1 MQVLVTFR
9 HMEATPALRRYAETK
24 VRRIH
29 KLMRRPIE
37 AHVVLEVNK
46 RRHIAEITLSGE
58 HLHVTAKEATGDL
71 YSAIDLVMDKV
82 ERQIRRRV
90 EKRLAQ
96 RHDGVPPP
104 AAATR
109 TRARRAILPPVAR
122 QRVVPPLLTLAEA
135 TRRIA
140 GDDAAPFLLFRDE
153 KSDALRL
160 LYRRADGSLALLIPE
175 TDNE

>member
-9 HMEATPALRRYAETK
+9 HMEATPALRRYAETR

-29 KLMRRPIE
+29 KLMKRPIE
-37 AHVVLEVNK
+37 AHVILDVNK

-82 ERQIRRRV
+82 ERQIQRRV
-90 EKRLAQ
+90 EKRLTQ
-96 RHDGVPPP
+96 RHDGVPP
-104 AAATR
+104 ASG
-109 TRARRAILPPVAR
+109 TRARRAILPPIAR
-122 QRVVPPLLTLAEA
+122 ERVVPPLLTLAEA
-135 TRRIA
+135 ARRLTA
-140 GDDAAPFLLFRDE
+140 DEAAFLLFRDE

-175 TDNE
+175 QDRE